1 MLLVD
6 DHTVVRRGLR
16 RILELTGSVDVV
28 GEAADGVDAV
38 ELASRLQ
45 PDVILMDVGLPHLNG
60 IEATRRIQT
69 TAPGTQVLML
79 SIHSDEQYIHQS
91 LAAGARGYLLKDG
104 DAEEL
109 VAAVL
114 AVQRDETSLPR
125 PAASV
130 PLDPSRQ
137 PPDVLST
144 REREVL
150 RMISLGRTNREV
162 ATELGLSVN
171 TVEAHRRHI
180 IGKLD
185 LHSTAEL
192 VRYAIR
198 HGMTS

>member
-1 MLLVD
+1 M
-6 DHTVVRRGLR
+6 RRGLR

-104 DAEEL
+104 EAEEL

-114 AVQRDETSLPR
+114 AVQRYETSL
-125 PAASV
+125 
-130 PLDPSRQ
+130 SRA
-137 PPDVLST
+137 
-144 REREVL
+144 R
-150 RMISLGRTNREV
+150 
-162 ATELGLSVN
+162 
-171 TVEAHRRHI
+171 
-180 IGKLD
+180 IGTD
-185 LHSTAEL
+185 
-192 VRYAIR
+192 IR
-198 HGMTS
+198 

>member
-125 PAASV
+125 PAPSV